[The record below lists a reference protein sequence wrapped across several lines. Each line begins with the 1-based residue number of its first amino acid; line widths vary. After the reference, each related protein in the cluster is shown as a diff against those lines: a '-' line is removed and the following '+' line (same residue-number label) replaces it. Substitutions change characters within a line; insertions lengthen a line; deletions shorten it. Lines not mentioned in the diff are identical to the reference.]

1 MVVIVVVVVVAVSVV
16 PDRDTR
22 HGEPP
27 PPEEDER
34 RVLARDRRQRRA
46 GGTAERSA
54 QGDGRWGRGG
64 ETVRG
69 ATSPDDGVPTYG
81 IYLPAA
87 RAGAVLVMVEGVR
100 AGIVR

>member
-1 MVVIVVVVVVAVSVV
+1 
-16 PDRDTR
+16 
-22 HGEPP
+22 
-27 PPEEDER
+27 
-34 RVLARDRRQRRA
+34 
-46 GGTAERSA
+46 
-54 QGDGRWGRGG
+54 
-64 ETVRG
+64 VRG